1 MRIILPTVLFLLSLG
16 LSGCAVQTAGSR
28 ESIENDVMPTETET
42 RQPVLVELY
51 TSEGCSSCPPAD
63 KALTFLEKQQPVSQA
78 EIITLAFHVDYWNY
92 LGWKDE
98 FSLPEYGQRQEQYT
112 QSFRLDS
119 NYTPQMVVDGQ
130 SQFVGSNSQEA
141 SKAITEAS
149 KTKKGLAKA
158 SLNGSVLK
166 VSVSGLPKHEASTVF
181 LAVAED
187 GIATDVRRGE
197 NAGSNL
203 KHTSIV
209 RTLKPLGTI
218 GADAD
223 LHSSQIEIQTLPAWK
238 RENLKFIVFVQEN
251 ASRKIIA
258 VAKAS
263 E

>member
-1 MRIILPTVLFLLSLG
+1 MFLLSLA
-16 LSGCAVQTAGSR
+16 LSGCAVETAGSR
-28 ESIENDVMPTETET
+28 ESIENEDMPTETET

-112 QSFRLDS
+112 QRFRLDS

-166 VSVSGLPKHEASTVF
+166 VYVSGLPKHEASTVF
-181 LAVAED
+181 LAIAED

-223 LHSSQIEIQTLPAWK
+223 VHRSEAEILTSPAWK

-251 ASRKIIA
+251 TSRKIIA
-258 VAKAS
+258 VGKVAK
-263 E
+263 